1 MQHYVTLVSWSDLA
15 ASGALDGDL
24 EQLHLK
30 LLSLLDNPAVVVAAA
45 AHGDASTIKD
55 YLSKH
60 LRDVCSYIML
70 QQEYTIGRI
79 LIVWF
84 NDCIVGKSGQITN
97 PIITMATPYHIIVYM
112 HVYVCESINCEHRK
126 YSQFAIN
133 RYSQLKLDLW
143 Y

>member
-1 MQHYVTLVSWSDLA
+1 MIVEVESSYLLCFVSDLA

-60 LRDVCSYIML
+60 PQHVCWFSDVEPS
-70 QQEYTIGRI
+70 
-79 LIVWF
+79 
-84 NDCIVGKSGQITN
+84 DCEC
-97 PIITMATPYHIIVYM
+97 Y
-112 HVYVCESINCEHRK
+112 
-126 YSQFAIN
+126 
-133 RYSQLKLDLW
+133 LDFCGF
-143 Y
+143 